1 VDITVYKAS
10 WSPYIGEELP
20 IQHEVN
26 NIHDDFAVA
35 ALKNSSTVGHV
46 PWEISRVC
54 WYFPHKS
61 GSEITCSHKLTK
73 DSLYSMHLRRNW
85 ARVVNIFQKTFTR
98 GCRGYY
104 NSTIYM
110 QVYIPYSALLWGPNS
125 HTVPQGGQESHT
137 VPQGGQVSYRNKQTC
152 FCLDQL
158 VPKQVS

>member
-1 VDITVYKAS
+1 MNACLIETFNPDSYKSILHKTVDTRLRVLFVDITVYKAS

-73 DSLYSMHLRRNW
+73 DSLYSMHLRRN
-85 ARVVNIFQKTFTR
+85 
-98 GCRGYY
+98 
-104 NSTIYM
+104 
-110 QVYIPYSALLWGPNS
+110 
-125 HTVPQGGQESHT
+125 
-137 VPQGGQVSYRNKQTC
+137 
-152 FCLDQL
+152 
-158 VPKQVS
+158 